1 MGTAPLVFPSQV
13 LVSTLGWLRRNQVC
27 GISAVLLL
35 ITVLAGVL
43 APLIAPYD
51 PARINLDNRL
61 APPYWLQDSKSNHLL
76 GTDQLGRDL
85 LSRLIHGARISLLV
99 GFVSIAM
106 GGLVG
111 VVLALVAGYFG
122 GRFDSVIMGIVDI
135 QLALP
140 FVILAIGLIAVLGP
154 GLVNLII
161 VLSISGW
168 VAYCRVVR
176 STVLSV
182 KEELFVVAAKAIGA
196 TDLRIIFQHI
206 LPNTVSSIIVLA
218 TVQMAQMIMM
228 EAALSFLGLGVQPP
242 TPSWG
247 TIISDGRGYL
257 GRAWWIT
264 TLPGIAITM
273 TVLEINFIGDWLRE
287 NLDPRLKSLRK
298 L

>member
-1 MGTAPLVFPSQV
+1 
-13 LVSTLGWLRRNQVC
+13 
-27 GISAVLLL
+27 
-35 ITVLAGVL
+35 
-43 APLIAPYD
+43 
-51 PARINLDNRL
+51 
-61 APPYWLQDSKSNHLL
+61 
-76 GTDQLGRDL
+76 
-85 LSRLIHGARISLLV
+85 
-99 GFVSIAM
+99 M